1 MREFKRIVYEEM
13 HFADI
18 LSGVVDKEAVEKEFL
33 KRMPMATTFE
43 NLMEASHTEKA
54 ESVKKALSMNF
65 SHEEIEKD
73 FRGRAF
79 KHIAFSKTDLESAK
93 LAVDMENAA
102 KTAFHNPFAN
112 LSRTLEIWKP
122 AMEDESFWETYERK
136 AALDRSVIA
145 LLSAAAGEKAKDPS
159 EVAKNAEEIA
169 RAMEEESFLK
179 LALLSSDEE
188 TLKEMKEFTER
199 TGGKGENPLLSLLRR
214 GPAARA
220 DALEA
225 ILAKSEKAR
234 RLLEN
239 TDPAKYGKILKEN
252 FKRNVEEIK
261 GNLEAADLMGEEHFV
276 STLRGIRKELLYAYT
291 VSSALPET
299 KRKLQELMKE
309 YGITLDDVGKEGVV
323 EEKIKRY
330 AEKKKEEFKRR
341 SPKEYV
347 EEYAKKIRERLKGE
361 FSYAQMEK
369 AKRRTH
375 ETIAESVYYG
385 MDFNA
390 AFKRIKEELSAPIS
404 GKTYRMTAQV
414 LFDRE
419 FPEDGG
425 LRRLYAEALRD
436 DAKMR
441 RLSEEVKKRLSERYA
456 KIGET
461 DLRVSGKDG
470 DILFEFDFPKGTVR
484 GEIPFFFGETAYL
497 SSDFSERTK
506 RFFRVRDLEEFRK
519 HNMIDFLKRD
529 DFKERLAF
537 FAENR
542 IPKLEKA
549 FRLKPETVSEDE
561 ARKISDVYKELASNG
576 ALPPVYE
583 DTLNPKT
590 VERMRRRIA
599 KYTPLHKER
608 EDGRL
613 AVSRKQFERF
623 AREAGVPENDA
634 SFQKGEVVLEGE
646 AANRWREFERRFFER
661 NGVDI
666 NEVEEMRD
674 NLHRPVIDHSVDR
687 SLPKEELR
695 KRNEIAE
702 SLETVKEEYAGMREK
717 MMREAALKAQE
728 KEKKEKERGRK
739 EENEDMGVSRGEL

>member
-1 MREFKRIVYEEM
+1 MREFGRIVYEET

-18 LSGVVDKEAVEKEFL
+18 LSGIVDKEAVEKEFL

-43 NLMEASHTEKA
+43 NLMEASHTDRA
-54 ESVKKALSMNF
+54 ESIENALSMSF

-79 KHIAFSKTDLESAK
+79 KHIAFSKTGLESAK

-112 LSRTLEIWKP
+112 MSRTLEIWKP
-122 AMEDESFWETYERK
+122 AMEDEKFWETYERK
-136 AALDRSVIA
+136 AAFDRSVIA

-159 EVAKNAEEIA
+159 EIAKTAEEITQA
-169 RAMEEESFLK
+169 LEEESFLK
-179 LALLSSDEE
+179 LALLASDDE
-188 TLKEMKEFTER
+188 TLKEIKEFTKR

-214 GPAARA
+214 GSAARA
-220 DALEA
+220 DALDA

-234 RLLEN
+234 RLLKN

-261 GNLEAADLMGEEHFV
+261 GNLEAADLMGEKHFV

-299 KRKLQELMKE
+299 KRKLEELMKE
-309 YGITLDDVGKEGVV
+309 YGITLEDIGKEGTV

-347 EEYAKKIRERLKGE
+347 EKYAKKVRERFGGE

-369 AKRRTH
+369 AERRTH
-375 ETIAESVYYG
+375 ETIAESIYYG

-390 AFKRIKEELSAPIS
+390 TFKRIKEELSAPIS

-425 LRRLYAEALRD
+425 LRKLYAEALRD

-441 RLSEEVKKRLSERYA
+441 KLSEEVKKRLSERYA

-461 DLRVSGKDG
+461 DLRVSRKEG

-497 SSDFSERTK
+497 SSDFSARTK
-506 RFFRVRDLEEFRK
+506 RFFRALDPEEFRK

-549 FRLKPETVSEDE
+549 FRLKPETANDE
-561 ARKISDVYKELASNG
+561 ATRKLSAVYKRLARNG

-583 DTLNPKT
+583 DTLRPKT
-590 VERMRRRIA
+590 VERMRRILA
-599 KYTPLHKER
+599 KYTPVHTER
-608 EDGRL
+608 EDGSL
-613 AVSRKQFERF
+613 AVSRKQFKRF
-623 AREAGVPENDA
+623 AKEAEIPENDA
-634 SFQKGEVVLEGE
+634 SFEKGEVILEGE
-646 AANRWREFERRFFER
+646 PTERWREFERRFFER

-666 NEVEEMRD
+666 NEVNEIRD
-674 NLHRPVIDHSVDR
+674 NLRRPMIDHSVDR

-695 KRNEIAE
+695 KRNEIRE
-702 SLETVKEEYAGMREK
+702 SLETVKKEYMGIREE
-717 MMREAALKAQE
+717 MMREAMKKAQE
-728 KEKKEKERGRK
+728 EERKKEKERGEK
-739 EENEDMGVSRGEL
+739 TINIEEGDISV

>member
-13 HFADI
+13 HFTDI
-18 LSGVVDKEAVEKEFL
+18 LSGVMDKEAVEKEFL

-43 NLMEASHTEKA
+43 NLMEASHTDRA
-54 ESVKKALSMNF
+54 ESIENALSMSF

-112 LSRTLEIWKP
+112 MSRTLEIWKP
-122 AMEDESFWETYERK
+122 AMEDEKFWETYGRK
-136 AALDRSVIA
+136 AAFDRSVIA

-159 EVAKNAEEIA
+159 EIAKTAEEIA
-169 RAMEEESFLK
+169 QALEEESFLK
-179 LALLSSDEE
+179 LALLASDEE
-188 TLKEMKEFTER
+188 TLKEIKEFTGR

-214 GPAARA
+214 GSAARA
-220 DALEA
+220 DALDA

-299 KRKLQELMKE
+299 KRKLEELMKE
-309 YGITLDDVGKEGVV
+309 YGITLEDIGEEGTV

-341 SPKEYV
+341 SPKEYA

-369 AKRRTH
+369 AERRTH

-390 AFKRIKEELSAPIS
+390 AFKRIKEELSTPIS

-419 FPEDGG
+419 FPEDSG
-425 LRRLYAEALRD
+425 LRKLYAEALRD

-441 RLSEEVKKRLSERYA
+441 RLAEEVKKRLSERYA

-461 DLRVSGKDG
+461 DLRVSRKEG
-470 DILFEFDFPKGTVR
+470 DILFEFDFPRGTVR

-497 SSDFSERTK
+497 SSDFSARAK
-506 RFFRVRDLEEFRK
+506 RFFRALDPEEFRK

-549 FRLKPETVSEDE
+549 FRLKPETANEE
-561 ARKISDVYKELASNG
+561 ATRKLSGVYERLARNG
-576 ALPPVYE
+576 ALPPVHGNHR
-583 DTLNPKT
+583 LPKT
-590 VERMRRRIA
+590 VERMRRRLA

-608 EDGRL
+608 ERTGAYPSPTSSSRGSPKRRGYRRKRRSPKKERSYSKGSPPQDGES
-613 AVSRKQFERF
+613 SR
-623 AREAGVPENDA
+623 DA
-634 SFQKGEVVLEGE
+634 SS
-646 AANRWREFERRFFER
+646 RET
-661 NGVDI
+661 
-666 NEVEEMRD
+666 
-674 NLHRPVIDHSVDR
+674 
-687 SLPKEELR
+687 
-695 KRNEIAE
+695 A
-702 SLETVKEEYAGMREK
+702 
-717 MMREAALKAQE
+717 
-728 KEKKEKERGRK
+728 
-739 EENEDMGVSRGEL
+739 

>member
-1 MREFKRIVYEEM
+1 MNRECLTLIKTEKTMREFRRIVYEET

-33 KRMPMATTFE
+33 KRMPMATMFE
-43 NLMEASHTEKA
+43 NLMEASHTDRA
-54 ESVKKALSMNF
+54 ESIEKALSMSF

-79 KHIAFSKTDLESAK
+79 KHIAFSKTGLESAK

-112 LSRTLEIWKP
+112 MSRTLEIWKP
-122 AMEDESFWETYERK
+122 AMEDEKFWETYERK
-136 AALDRSVIA
+136 AAFDRSVIA

-159 EVAKNAEEIA
+159 EIAKTAEEIA
-169 RAMEEESFLK
+169 QALEEESFLK
-179 LALLSSDEE
+179 LALLASDEE
-188 TLKEMKEFTER
+188 TLKEIKEFTER

-214 GPAARA
+214 SSAARA
-220 DALEA
+220 DALDA

-252 FKRNVEEIK
+252 FKRNVEE
-261 GNLEAADLMGEEHFV
+261 
-276 STLRGIRKELLYAYT
+276 
-291 VSSALPET
+291 
-299 KRKLQELMKE
+299 
-309 YGITLDDVGKEGVV
+309 
-323 EEKIKRY
+323 KIKSY
-330 AEKKKEEFKRR
+330 AERKKEEFKRR

-347 EEYAKKIRERLKGE
+347 EEYAKKIRERFGGE

-369 AKRRTH
+369 AERRTH

-390 AFKRIKEELSAPIS
+390 AFKRIKEELSTPIS

-419 FPEDGG
+419 FPEDSG
-425 LRRLYAEALRD
+425 LRKLYAEALRD

-461 DLRVSGKDG
+461 DLRVSRKEG
-470 DILFEFDFPKGTVR
+470 DILFEFDFPRGTVR

-497 SSDFSERTK
+497 SSDFSARTK
-506 RFFRVRDLEEFRK
+506 RFFRALDPEEFRK

-542 IPKLEKA
+542 IPKMEKA
-549 FRLKPETVSEDE
+549 FRLKPETAGEETTRKLSGVYERL
-561 ARKISDVYKELASNG
+561 ARNG
-576 ALPPVYE
+576 VLPPAYGGFR
-583 DTLNPKT
+583 LPKT
-590 VERMRRRIA
+590 AERMRRRLT
-599 KYTPLHKER
+599 KYTPVYMER
-608 EDGRL
+608 EDGSIAL
-613 AVSRKQFERF
+613 SFKQFKRF
-623 AREAGVPENDA
+623 AKEAGVAEKEA
-634 SFQKGEVVLEGE
+634 ITEKGEVILEGE
-646 AANRWREFERRFFER
+646 STERWREFERRFFKR

-666 NEVEEMRD
+666 NEVNEIRD

-695 KRNEIAE
+695 KRNEIRE
-702 SLETVKEEYAGMREK
+702 SLETVKKEYMGVREEMT
-717 MMREAALKAQE
+717 REAEERKMKE
-728 KEKKEKERGRK
+728 EEKKEKEREG
-739 EENEDMGVSRGEL
+739 EDIKNSQKSPGIE